1 MDTPLRNFR
10 CSDKLWS
17 RLRRI
22 AEDRGKELSLEPG
35 KLMSSLVRV
44 AIEQYIERYN
54 AEKEAAYEAEYE
66 KANSADKVI
75 ASKRPKPGKQ

>member
-1 MDTPLRNFR
+1 MADIIRSMADTPLRNFR
-10 CSDKLWS
+10 CSNKLWNA
-17 RLRRI
+17 LRRI

-54 AEKEAAYEAEYE
+54 AAK
-66 KANSADKVI
+66 KT
-75 ASKRPKPGKQ
+75 PGDLATK

>member
-1 MDTPLRNFR
+1 MWGMADTPLRNFR
-10 CSDKLWS
+10 CSNKLWNA
-17 RLRRI
+17 LRRI

-54 AEKEAAYEAEYE
+54 AAK
-66 KANSADKVI
+66 KQTSDL
-75 ASKRPKPGKQ
+75 ASK

>member
-1 MDTPLRNFR
+1 M
-10 CSDKLWS
+10 
-17 RLRRI
+17 RRI

-54 AEKEAAYEAEYE
+54 AA
-66 KANSADKVI
+66 
-75 ASKRPKPGKQ
+75 KRVAKQTEPGK

>member
-10 CSDKLWS
+10 CPDKLWS

-22 AEDRGKELSLEPG
+22 ADDRGKELSLEPG

-54 AEKEAAYEAEYE
+54 AEKQAAFDSELDKPVTTKRT
-66 KANSADKVI
+66 KAKD
-75 ASKRPKPGKQ
+75 